1 MYFCPDDEAVVEEFI
16 RELERK
22 DLSKTPAIEKYGFC
36 SILRSYYGLP
46 SSIRLNMKSQ
56 HGVCLWE
63 EIPPSELKSKR
74 RMMLVFSRRWA
85 EKWRQARTGK
95 LVIALPN
102 PFLLYKQQNKLTK
115 VPDAAGS
122 VFFYAHSTAND
133 VGVTDNEALISAL
146 LEMPEDF
153 GECLVAMHYV
163 DMLRGEYKAFLAAGF
178 KVFCAG
184 HYSDPGFVARFYQM
198 LSNRKYALSNAIGSH
213 YFYSIEHGLPFSYIG
228 VPPVYRNKGYDPCVL
243 AAIQRAQAHISESH
257 QIENGFVREISA
269 EQLQYVKS
277 ELGADL
283 HMSRYKFM
291 AMIALAAGL
300 DGFSYTVQ
308 AFKMRIQLVKGFLL
322 RNKSDV

>member
-1 MYFCPDDEAVVEEFI
+1 MFFGPNDETLVEDF
-16 RELERK
+16 LRK
-22 DLSKTPAIEKYGFC
+22 LARQDLCKTSAIEKYGFG

-46 SSIRLNMKSQ
+46 SSMRLNIKSQ

-74 RMMLVFSRRWA
+74 RVMLVFSRRWA

-102 PFLLYKQQNKLTK
+102 PFLLHKLQNRLTQ
-115 VPDAAGS
+115 VPAAAGS
-122 VFFYAHSTAND
+122 VFFYAHSTANST
-133 VGVTDNEALISAL
+133 GVTDTDAVICALR
-146 LEMPEDF
+146 EMPEDF

-163 DMLRGEYKAFLAAGF
+163 DMLRGEYKPFLAAGF

-184 HYSDPGFVARFYQM
+184 HYSDPEFVTRFYHM
-198 LSNRKYALSNAIGSH
+198 LSSRKYALSNAIGSH

-228 VPPVYRNKGYDPCVL
+228 VPPVYRNKGYDPCVW

-283 HMSRYKFM
+283 HMPRYKFVTI
-291 AMIALAAGL
+291 AMLVAGVGGISFIASSFKKRIRQAKLAL
-300 DGFSYTVQ
+300 FPE
-308 AFKMRIQLVKGFLL
+308 
-322 RNKSDV
+322 